1 VNAPCYGFPTV
12 ITTNLHDP
20 HRPKAPRLHDEET
33 DMTTSRHHAAPL
45 RSRRRSN
52 ADRIVAAGL
61 ATATCVGIVGV
72 LGART
77 IQDGNTASAAA
88 LSTKA
93 GNATL
98 AVSSTGLTQAQLD
111 AYAAQLQQQGQQLD
125 AYRAKLAKTAARLT
139 TAAATATTSAASSTA
154 GSSTTSGTATVKH
167 TPKVHVPKPVAKPA
181 PKPVAKPAPA
191 PRPAPQT
198 TTKSS

>member
-12 ITTNLHDP
+12 ITTNLHHP

-77 IQDGNTASAAA
+77 IQDSNTAAAAA

-139 TAAATATTSAASSTA
+139 TAAAASTTTAASASA
-154 GSSTTSGTATVKH
+154 STSGTSTVKH
-167 TPKVHVPKPVAKPA
+167 TPKVHVPKPAAKPA

-191 PRPAPQT
+191 PAPRPAAQT